1 MQCDAKTI
9 IESISTAILV
19 TDSQLKIAFANS
31 AAEQLFST
39 SRTKLQGLKL
49 LDLIDK
55 NEKNLAESLQNYDAA
70 SFQGFTANDI
80 TFTPDPHEHFHA
92 DMYISLYS
100 GRARGLLV
108 EIHRLDYQ
116 QKLNDDLQRRSQNL
130 AARDLIR
137 NLAHEIKNPLG
148 GIRGAAQLLEMLHKQ
163 DDELKEY
170 TKVII
175 EQADRL
181 KSLVDRLLGPQRP
194 NPRTMSNIH
203 YVIEKV
209 LSLEQMATKGTLRFD
224 KDYDPSLPELLLDV
238 DAMQQALLNII
249 SNAIQALTE
258 AHTTYPTIKIKTR
271 ALMGA
276 LVNGTKY
283 PMSIEVDILDNGP
296 GIPEKIKKMLFY
308 PMVTTRAEGH
318 GLGLSIAQNIV
329 EHHQGTIECE
339 SQPGCTTFKIILP
352 ISGDHHKGNADA
364 ANANVTAPAAA
375 PATAKIGTKLG
386 ATPAVAATAATKATA
401 TAPASSAAST
411 ISATG
416 ANNDKSTKKAK
427 STTASAKATTRRAT
441 AASAS
446 AQDVSETAAET
457 ASKSTTAKSSRAKT
471 SRRRSSPSSSKSKL
485 TDRESNA
492 ITSTAKSNDKQQ
504 SAKSNE
510 SKSTSTLTSTSR
522 KSSVRSTTR
531 RSSST
536 RASKTATTTASKDA
550 SKAGSAAK

>member
-39 SRTKLQGLKL
+39 SRTKLQGIKL

-55 NEKNLAESLQNYDAA
+55 NEKNLAENLQNYDAV
-70 SFQGFTANDI
+70 SFQGFTATDI
-80 TFTPDPHEHFHA
+80 TFAPDPHEHFHA

-100 GRARGLLV
+100 GRARGLVV
-108 EIHRLDYQ
+108 ELHRLDYQ
-116 QKLNDDLQRRSQNL
+116 QKLNDNLQRRSQNI

-148 GIRGAAQLLEMLHKQ
+148 GIRGAAQLLEMLHKN
-163 DDELKEY
+163 DNELKEY

-181 KSLVDRLLGPQRP
+181 KTLVDRLLGPQRP
-194 NPRTMSNIH
+194 NIRTVSNIH

-209 LSLEQMATKGTLRFD
+209 LSLEQMATKGALRFD

-258 AHTTYPTIKIKTR
+258 SHTTYPTIKIKTR
-271 ALMGA
+271 AIMGA

-283 PMSIEVDILDNGP
+283 PMSIEVDISDNGP
-296 GIPEKIKKMLFY
+296 GIPEKIKNMLFY
-308 PMVTTRAEGH
+308 PMVTTRTEGH
-318 GLGLSIAQNIV
+318 GLGLSISQNIV

-339 SQPGCTTFKIILP
+339 SKPGCTIFKIILP
-352 ISGDHHKGNADA
+352 INGEHHKDNDNT
-364 ANANVTAPAAA
+364 ANASANNT
-375 PATAKIGTKLG
+375 
-386 ATPAVAATAATKATA
+386 VAAVNAIITQTPSAAT
-401 TAPASSAAST
+401 
-411 ISATG
+411 
-416 ANNDKSTKKAK
+416 
-427 STTASAKATTRRAT
+427 TTSVKN
-441 AASAS
+441 
-446 AQDVSETAAET
+446 
-457 ASKSTTAKSSRAKT
+457 KT
-471 SRRRSSPSSSKSKL
+471 PRSYNSL
-485 TDRESNA
+485 
-492 ITSTAKSNDKQQ
+492 

-510 SKSTSTLTSTSR
+510 SKNSSR
-522 KSSVRSTTR
+522 KSNVRSKVR
-531 RSSST
+531 RSNSKH
-536 RASKTATTTASKDA
+536 ASQTEAITTASKNA
-550 SKAGSAAK
+550 NKVGWAAK